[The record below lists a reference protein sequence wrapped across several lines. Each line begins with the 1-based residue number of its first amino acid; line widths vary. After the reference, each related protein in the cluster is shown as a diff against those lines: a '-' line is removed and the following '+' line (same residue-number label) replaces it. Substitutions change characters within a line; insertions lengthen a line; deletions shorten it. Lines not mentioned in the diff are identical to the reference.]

1 LNPWPFYFG
10 AIEKFFDGPFLFLAG
25 CIGDQGVKRVNF
37 FVMVSKG
44 DDPFQTTERVL
55 QKFPLPDLKGKNV
68 LLKPNAARLAFPGE
82 GVTTHPSVV
91 AATIKHLKEK
101 GANRIVIGESCIFG
115 VNAQEA
121 FRVTGMKEISEK
133 NKVELLDL
141 DQGSPMEIAIPGGKV
156 IKKIKVPVLL
166 KEFDFIISIPVM
178 KTHMHTQVTL
188 SIKNMKG
195 LLWRR
200 EKARFHQLRYD
211 KKVTQGHKE
220 LDIAISEMA
229 SVLFPHLAI
238 IDGTVG
244 MEGMGPAY
252 GRRKKMGMIIAGNN
266 ALSADAVAARLM
278 GLDPEAIPHLRLS
291 AGKGLGE
298 VQLRRI
304 SVEPK
309 GYLKW
314 ETPFALPPSELSIPY
329 PDVMVYDEGSCSACL
344 STLLVFLND
353 YHLRLTDYHL
363 QDGKIHIGIGKN
375 LNGCPKGTLLIG
387 NCTSKMKRKGFFVQG
402 CPPVASQIWKTL
414 SGEKGEGDM

>member
-1 LNPWPFYFG
+1 M
-10 AIEKFFDGPFLFLAG
+10 
-25 CIGDQGVKRVNF
+25 NF

-55 QKFPLPDLKGKNV
+55 QNFPLPDLKGKNV

-115 VNAQEA
+115 VDAQEA

-229 SVLFPHLAI
+229 SVLFPDLAI

-309 GYLKW
+309 DHLKW
-314 ETPFALPPSELSIPY
+314 EIPFALPPSELSIPY